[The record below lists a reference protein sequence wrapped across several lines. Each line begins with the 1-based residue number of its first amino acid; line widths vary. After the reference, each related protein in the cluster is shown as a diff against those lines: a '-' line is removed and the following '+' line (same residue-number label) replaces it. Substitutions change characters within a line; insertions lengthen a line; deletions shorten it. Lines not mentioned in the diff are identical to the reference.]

1 MLMTFARFYALLHR
15 LPVQDDEVKDRL
27 VAKYTGGRT
36 TSLRQMTAAEYRT
49 MCYALEASLRDPSS
63 MQREVLRKRRS
74 EALHIM
80 QRLGIDTTD
89 WARINA
95 FCRDPRIVGKEFA
108 GLDPEEL
115 ARLTVKLRGIAR
127 HGGLKPRLPEP
138 GPAPR
143 LETPTEQV
151 IYMPLEG
158 GPIC

>member
-1 MLMTFARFYALLHR
+1 MGNYSRFYVLLNR
-15 LPVQDDEVKDRL
+15 LPVHDDEMKERL
-27 VAKYTGGRT
+27 VSQYTGGRT
-36 TSLRQMTAAEYRT
+36 TSLRQMYGAEYNL
-49 MCYALEASLRDPSS
+49 MCDALEESLKDPRSS
-63 MQREVLRKRRS
+63 YRELLRKRRS
-74 EALHIM
+74 QALHMI
-80 QRLGIDTTD
+80 QQLGIDTTD